1 MMIEFVCIDCGQTA
15 VAKTSHV
22 KRCKDC
28 RRLHHNRCNALRMAA
43 KRADPA
49 FREADREATKLRM
62 RRYRADRPANPRR
75 ANPKRAAAEKRHQLV
90 AQRTGQTESI
100 SP

>member
-1 MMIEFVCIDCGQTA
+1 MIEFVCIDCHKPG
-15 VAKTSHV
+15 TSIQRA

-49 FREADREATKLRM
+49 FHEAERDAPKLRM
-62 RRYRADRPANPRR
+62 RRYRADRPAKPRASLIDRAQRR
-75 ANPKRAAAEKRHQLV
+75 AAKLGKRFLMP
-90 AQRTGQTESI
+90 RTPQGI
-100 SP
+100 AP